1 MTLLDILPSLRSAT
15 RPRIDSRIWPL
26 TTRVDELG
34 RLTMGAVPLTEVAD
48 QFGTPAYVLDESEF
62 CHRARQYRTALAG
75 VEVLYGARSL
85 LTTTVARWVR
95 DAALGAAVCSTAE
108 LATALAGG
116 IDPARIVL
124 HGRAKCTEE
133 LALAV
138 QAGVGRIVLDSP
150 LEIAYLAGLAPRP
163 QLVLLRTSPEVDVT
177 SMLARA
183 LAAPQLKVAGL
194 YCRLGSQIA
203 DPEVY
208 VEAVR
213 QLVATMSDIRTGH
226 GVVLTELNIGGGQAV
241 ELHPAELANFLEDVL
256 DAACAA
262 ERFPRPRLVVEPGRA
277 ISARAGVTL
286 LRVQSVSTHA
296 NGRTS
301 VATDG
306 VLDSE
311 TKHPVVLANRHPVG
325 PTAVATVLGRD
336 NTVIAEDI
344 ALPATVHPGDLLAVG
359 ATGAYHHAMSARY
372 ALSPRPPVIAVRDR
386 QATALVRRET
396 VADLLL
402 RDCG

>member
-1 MTLLDILPSLRSAT
+1 MTLLDILPSLRSTT
-15 RPRIDSRIWPL
+15 RPRIDSSIWPL

-34 RLTMGAVPLTEVAD
+34 RLTVGSVPLTEVAD

-62 CHRARQYRTALAG
+62 CHRARRYRTALAG

-85 LTTTVARWVR
+85 LTTTVARWVHE
-95 DAALGAAVCSTAE
+95 AGLGAAVCSTAE

-124 HGRAKCTEE
+124 HGRAKSTEE

-138 QAGVGRIVLDSP
+138 QAGVGRIVLDSA
-150 LEIAYLAGLAPRP
+150 LEIAYLAGLAPHP
-163 QLVLLRTSPEVDVT
+163 QLVLLRVSPGVDVT
-177 SMLARA
+177 SMLGRA
-183 LAAPQLKVAGL
+183 LAAPQLEVAGL
-194 YCRLGSQIA
+194 YRRLGSQIA
-203 DPEVY
+203 DPQVY
-208 VEAVR
+208 VQAVR
-213 QLVATMSDIRTGH
+213 ELVATMADIRTEH

-241 ELHPAELANFLEDVL
+241 ELDPAELADFLEDAL

-277 ISARAGVTL
+277 ISARTGVTL
-286 LRVQSVSTHA
+286 LRVQSVSTHTD
-296 NGRTS
+296 GSTS
-301 VATDG
+301 VTADG
-306 VLDSE
+306 VLDSD

-325 PTAVATVLGRD
+325 PTAAAVVLGRD

-344 ALPATVHPGDLLAVG
+344 ALPAAVHPGDLLAVG
-359 ATGAYHHAMSARY
+359 VTGAYHHAMSARY
-372 ALSPRPPVIAVRDR
+372 ALSARPPVIAVRDR

-396 VADLLL
+396 VSDLLL